1 MSKQSGENFYI
12 LALDGGGARG
22 IYPACVLAS
31 VERDIGKPIKDCFDL
46 ITGTSTGAIIAGA
59 AATGVKMSAVVD
71 LFDKEAP
78 QVFRSQ
84 LSCWG
89 LVRSKYARQPFEQLV
104 KEYLPR
110 QRLGEITT
118 PLLITSSSISTGS
131 VHVFKSKYLDEL
143 GEQYLRDKDV
153 LLSDAVLASCAAP
166 SYFDPMQVGDY
177 LLADGGLWANNPS
190 ILAVTEAVSK
200 FKRPIEQVHILSI
213 GTGKPLNLY
222 RRRRFW
228 GLATGW
234 GRQKLVEYFLSL
246 QSQAS
251 TNMASLL
258 LGDRYFRLDPEI
270 EHWGLDDTKHLQNLK
285 AMADR
290 DFARFS
296 KKIMEK
302 MRRSAPN
309 SEEAL
314 DS

>member
-1 MSKQSGENFYI
+1 MSKQSSENFYI

-22 IYPACVLAS
+22 IYPACVLDNI
-31 VERDIGKPIKDCFDL
+31 ERNLGKPIKDCFDL

-59 AATGVKMSAVVD
+59 VAAGVEMSAVVD

-89 LVRSKYARQPFEQLV
+89 LVRSKYTRQSLEQLV

-110 QRLGEITT
+110 KRLGEIST
-118 PLLITSSSISTGS
+118 PLLITSSSISTGG
-131 VHVFKSKYLDEL
+131 VHVFKSKYLKEI
-143 GEQYLRDKDV
+143 GEQYLRDGDV

-166 SYFDPMQVGDY
+166 SYFDPVQVGDY

-200 FKRPIEQVHILSI
+200 FKRPIERVHILSI

-234 GRQKLVEYFLSL
+234 GRQKLVEYFLNL

-258 LGDRYFRLDPEI
+258 LGDRYFRLDLEI
-270 EHWGLDDTKHLQNLK
+270 ERWALDDTKRLHNLK
-285 AMADR
+285 SMADR

-296 KKIMEK
+296 KEIMEMMK
-302 MRRSAPN
+302 HSAPDR
-309 SEEAL
+309 EEAL
-314 DS
+314 

>member
-1 MSKQSGENFYI
+1 MSKQSSENFYI

-31 VERDIGKPIKDCFDL
+31 VERNLGKPIKDCFDL

-59 AATGVKMSAVVD
+59 AAAGVKMSVVVD

-78 QVFRSQ
+78 QVFRSRRSG
-84 LSCWG
+84 LG

-118 PLLITSSSISTGS
+118 PLLITSSSISTGG

-143 GEQYLRDKDV
+143 GEQYLRDGDV

-166 SYFDPMQVGDY
+166 SYFDPVRVGDY

-200 FKRPIEQVHILSI
+200 FKHPIEQVHILSI

-270 EHWGLDDTKHLQNLK
+270 EHWGLDDTKHLHNLK

-290 DFARFS
+290 DFNRFS
-296 KKIMEK
+296 KEIMEK
-302 MRRSAPN
+302 MRLAAPQ
-309 SEEAL
+309 
-314 DS
+314 

>member
-22 IYPACVLAS
+22 IYPACVLAN
-31 VERDIGKPIKDCFDL
+31 VERNLGKPIKDCFDL

-59 AATGVKMSAVVD
+59 AAAGVKMSAVVD
-71 LFDKEAP
+71 LFDKEAV
-78 QVFRSQ
+78 QVFRSR
-84 LSCWG
+84 LSGWG
-89 LVRSKYARQPFEQLV
+89 LIRSKYTRARLEQLL
-104 KEYLPR
+104 KEYLPNKP
-110 QRLGEITT
+110 LGEISK
-118 PLLITSSSISTGS
+118 PLLITSSSISTGG

-143 GEQYLRDKDV
+143 GEQYLRDGDV

-166 SYFDPMQVGDY
+166 SYFDPVQVGDY

-200 FKRPIEQVHILSI
+200 FNRPIEQVHILSI

-270 EHWGLDDTKHLQNLK
+270 EHWGLDDTKHLHNLK

-290 DFARFS
+290 DFNRFS
-296 KKIMEK
+296 KEIMEK
-302 MRRSAPN
+302 MRLAAPQ
-309 SEEAL
+309 
-314 DS
+314 

>member
-22 IYPACVLAS
+22 IYPACILAS
-31 VERDIGKPIKDCFDL
+31 VERNLGKPIKDCFDL

-59 AATGVKMSAVVD
+59 AAAGVKMRAVVD

-78 QVFRSQ
+78 QVFRSR
-84 LSCWG
+84 LPSWG
-89 LVRSKYARQPFEQLV
+89 LIRSKYARAPLERLV
-104 KEYLPR
+104 KERFPCI
-110 QRLGEITT
+110 RLGEICT

-143 GEQYLRDKDV
+143 GEQYLRDGDV

-166 SYFDPMQVGDY
+166 SYFDPVQVGDY

-190 ILAVTEAVSK
+190 ILAVTEAMSK
-200 FKRPIEQVHILSI
+200 FNRPIEHVHILSI
-213 GTGKPLNLY
+213 GTGKTSTLY
-222 RRRRFW
+222 QPKPSW
-228 GLATGW
+228 GLTTGW
-234 GRQKLVEYFLSL
+234 GGQKLVEYFLSL

-258 LGDRYFRLDPEI
+258 LGDRYLRLDPKI
-270 EHWGLDDTKHLQNLK
+270 GNWALDDTKRLHNLK
-285 AMADR
+285 AMANQ
-290 DFARFS
+290 DFTRYN

-302 MRRSAPN
+302 MRHSAPN
-309 SEEAL
+309 KEDDL
-314 DS
+314 

>member
-1 MSKQSGENFYI
+1 MPRQSDENFYI

-22 IYPACVLAS
+22 IYPACVLAN
-31 VERDIGKPIKDCFDL
+31 VERNLGRPIKACFDL

-59 AATGVKMSAVVD
+59 AATGVKMSVVVD

-78 QVFRSQ
+78 QVFHKRQSIR
-84 LSCWG
+84 G
-89 LVRSKYARQPFEQLV
+89 LVRSKYARPPLERLV

-110 QRLGEITT
+110 QQLGKISK
-118 PLLITSSSISTGS
+118 PLLITSSDISTGG
-131 VHVFKSKYLDEL
+131 VHVFKSKHLDEL
-143 GEQYLRDKDV
+143 GEQYLRDRDV

-166 SYFDPMQVGDY
+166 TYFDPMQVGEY

-190 ILAVTEAVSK
+190 IIAVTEAVSK
-200 FKRPIEQVHILSI
+200 FKRPIEQVYILSI

-222 RRRRFW
+222 RRKRFW

-234 GRQKLVEYFLSL
+234 GAQKLVAYFLSL

-251 TNMASLL
+251 TNMAKLL

-285 AMADR
+285 AIADR
-290 DFARFS
+290 DFARCS
-296 KKIMEK
+296 KEIMENI
-302 MRRSAPN
+302 RLSDTN
-309 SEEAL
+309 
-314 DS
+314 

>member
-1 MSKQSGENFYI
+1 MPKQSDENFYI

-31 VERDIGKPIKDCFDL
+31 VERNLGKPIKDCFDL

-59 AATGVKMSAVVD
+59 AATGVKMSTVVD

-78 QVFRSQ
+78 QVFRSR
-84 LSCWG
+84 LPRWG
-89 LVRSKYARQPFEQLV
+89 GLIRSKYTRTRLEQLL
-104 KEYLPR
+104 KEYLPNKP
-110 QRLGEITT
+110 LGEIST

-143 GEQYLRDKDV
+143 GEQYLRDGDV

-166 SYFDPMQVGDY
+166 SYFNPVQVGDY

-190 ILAVTEAVSK
+190 ILAVTEAMSK
-200 FKRPIEQVHILSI
+200 FNRSIEQVHILSI
-213 GTGKPLNLY
+213 GTGKTSTLY
-222 RRRRFW
+222 QPNQSW

-234 GRQKLVEYFLSL
+234 GGQKLVEYFLSL

-258 LGDRYFRLDPEI
+258 LGDRYLRLDPKI
-270 EHWGLDDTKHLQNLK
+270 GNWALDDTKRLHNLK
-285 AMADR
+285 AMANQ
-290 DFARFS
+290 DFTRYN
-296 KKIMEK
+296 KKIMEN
-302 MRRSAPN
+302 MRLSTPN
-309 SEEAL
+309 SEKAV
-314 DS
+314 

>member
-31 VERDIGKPIKDCFDL
+31 VERNLGKPIKDCFDL

-59 AATGVKMSAVVD
+59 AAAGVEMSTVVD

-78 QVFRSQ
+78 QVFRSRRSG
-84 LSCWG
+84 LG
-89 LVRSKYARQPFEQLV
+89 LVRSKYARQSLEQLV
-104 KEYLPR
+104 KEYLPHK
-110 QRLGEITT
+110 RLGEIST
-118 PLLITSSSISTGS
+118 PLLITSSSISTGG
-131 VHVFKSKYLDEL
+131 VHVFKSKYLDEI
-143 GEQYLRDKDV
+143 GEQYFRDGDV

-166 SYFDPMQVGDY
+166 SYFDPVQVGDY

-200 FKRPIEQVHILSI
+200 FNRPIEQVHILSI

-251 TNMASLL
+251 ANMASLL

-270 EHWGLDDTKHLQNLK
+270 GNWALDDTKRLHNLK
-285 AMADR
+285 AMANQ
-290 DFARFS
+290 DFTRYN
-296 KKIMEK
+296 KKIIEN
-302 MRRSAPN
+302 MRLSIPN
-309 SEEAL
+309 SEEAY
-314 DS
+314 